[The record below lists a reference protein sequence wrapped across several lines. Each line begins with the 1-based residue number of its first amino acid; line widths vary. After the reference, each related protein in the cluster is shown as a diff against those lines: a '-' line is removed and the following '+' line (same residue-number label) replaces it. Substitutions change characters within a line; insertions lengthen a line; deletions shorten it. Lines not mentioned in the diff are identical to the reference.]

1 MFKLQAN
8 MAPSSLWSGAEPPLT
23 YCRQI
28 AKSKVARA
36 ETQLPEAGQLNR
48 EPRDINR
55 DETYAR
61 GDRARRPGEKVTSL
75 QIYRASGTSLSEVRL
90 RNIYS
95 VSRLALRF
103 LPSENFGRPHTEKMG
118 SHARR

>member
-1 MFKLQAN
+1 M
-8 MAPSSLWSGAEPPLT
+8 SH
-23 YCRQI
+23 
-28 AKSKVARA
+28 
-36 ETQLPEAGQLNR
+36 
-48 EPRDINR
+48 

-61 GDRARRPGEKVTSL
+61 GGRARSAGEKVTSQILASPNL
-75 QIYRASGTSLSEVRL
+75 QAGAGRLSEGATPSLPR
-90 RNIYS
+90 